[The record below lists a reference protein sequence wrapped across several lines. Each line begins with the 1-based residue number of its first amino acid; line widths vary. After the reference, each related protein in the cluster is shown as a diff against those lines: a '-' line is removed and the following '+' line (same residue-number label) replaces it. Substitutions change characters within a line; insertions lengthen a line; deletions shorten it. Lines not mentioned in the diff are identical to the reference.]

1 MDLTRLLGDTS
12 WSSPTLCRQIEGAYQ
27 FTVTNISNPHR
38 LHPIP
43 TIHSRS
49 NHSYPPTEIAIHA
62 NSASTPLLNNFKSS
76 STRSRRSIFP
86 RRLSRDISTEIQDF
100 ARVGVRPRSSLV
112 FSQIDVER
120 LIGLVLPPT
129 LVMMDDWEPAWRV
142 RGVVV
147 LESWRE
153 KVDPA
158 ILKRMGVDKL
168 LLKVSF
174 QPDRTLTRSQCSR
187 VSHYTPQPL

>member
-1 MDLTRLLGDTS
+1 M
-12 WSSPTLCRQIEGAYQ
+12 PTQ
-27 FTVTNISNPHR
+27 H
-38 LHPIP
+38 
-43 TIHSRS
+43 
-49 NHSYPPTEIAIHA
+49 
-62 NSASTPLLNNFKSS
+62 PLLS
-76 STRSRRSIFP
+76 STTSRALQREAGGPS
-86 RRLSRDISTEIQDF
+86 SHVDF
-100 ARVGVRPRSSLV
+100 HETSAQRFKTLQGWGCDHVLAWSC
-112 FSQIDVER
+112 SQVDVER
-120 LIGLVLPPT
+120 FIGLVLPPT

-174 QPDRTLTRSQCSR
+174 QPVRTLTRSQCS
-187 VSHYTPQPL
+187 